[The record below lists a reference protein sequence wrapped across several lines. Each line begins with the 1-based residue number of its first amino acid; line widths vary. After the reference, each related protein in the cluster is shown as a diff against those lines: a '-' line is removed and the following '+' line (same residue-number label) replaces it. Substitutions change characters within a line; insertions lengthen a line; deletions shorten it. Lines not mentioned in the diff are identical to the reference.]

1 MRNEVIDESTG
12 EVFDV
17 GELRF
22 SCFRHTDGVKW
33 VSLLNYNQLR
43 AMHYLAW
50 KMSNNGTI
58 HLSGKKKSDMMLF
71 LEVKERQY
79 NKILSQLMSLDM
91 IRRITNGHYMVNPSV
106 IFRGSASSFGFK
118 VREYNNLK
126 YKK

>member
-1 MRNEVIDESTG
+1 
-12 EVFDV
+12 
-17 GELRF
+17 
-22 SCFRHTDGVKW
+22 
-33 VSLLNYNQLR
+33 
-43 AMHYLAW
+43 
-50 KMSNNGTI
+50 MSNNGTI

-91 IRRITNGHYMVNPSV
+91 IRRITNGQYMVNPSV